1 MSTAV
6 IIIQIMFIT
15 IGMIALGMFLNYI
28 LGLRKDVLREM
39 RQKVLN
45 LQERMK
51 NAQLI
56 GDPQMMIQLQK
67 ESTQFMKLM
76 MKKQLV
82 PMCVRCLLFIGIFA
96 ILGIFYAPYDRGLLP
111 FPLLFFGT
119 GWIAIYFIFSISFSL
134 LIYGVKRIYKKVTGK
149 ETKTQ
154 SSFREIMAM
163 VSPTRQSSEPRFQIS
178 SRPQYQLNDS
188 EGKNGISSPRKDSWK
203 ERIEE

>member
-1 MSTAV
+1 MSSVV

-15 IGMIALGMFLNYI
+15 IGMIAVGMVLNYI

-119 GWIAIYFIFSISFSL
+119 GWIAIYFIFSISFTL

-154 SSFREIMAM
+154 SSFRKIMGI
-163 VSPTRQSSEPRFQIS
+163 THC
-178 SRPQYQLNDS
+178 YQ
-188 EGKNGISSPRKDSWK
+188 GRRYRG
-203 ERIEE
+203 

>member
-1 MSTAV
+1 MSNAI

-28 LGLRKDVLREM
+28 LGLRKEVLREM
-39 RQKVLN
+39 RQKALN
-45 LQERMK
+45 LQERMR
-51 NAQLI
+51 NAQLL

-82 PMCVRCLLFIGIFA
+82 PMCLRCLVFIGIFA
-96 ILGIFYAPYDRGLLP
+96 ILGIFYSPYEGLLP
-111 FPLLFFGT
+111 FPLLFFGD
-119 GWIAIYFIFSISFSL
+119 GWIAIYIIFSISFSL
-134 LIYGVKRIYKKVTGK
+134 LIYGVKKIYKKVIGK

-154 SSFREIMAM
+154 SSFREIMSII
-163 VSPTRQSSEPRFQIS
+163 SPTYQSQEPRFQIS
-178 SRPQYQLNDS
+178 SSPQYQLNDS
-188 EGKNGISSPRKDSWK
+188 EGKNGISPARKDSWK

>member
-1 MSTAV
+1 MSNAI

-28 LGLRKDVLREM
+28 LGLRKEVLREM
-39 RQKVLN
+39 RQKALN
-45 LQERMK
+45 LQERMR
-51 NAQLI
+51 NAQLS

-82 PMCVRCLLFIGIFA
+82 PMCLRCLVFIGIFA
-96 ILGIFYAPYDRGLLP
+96 ILGIFYSPYEGLLP
-111 FPLLFFGT
+111 FPLLFFGD
-119 GWIAIYFIFSISFSL
+119 GWIAIYIIFSISFSL
-134 LIYGVKRIYKKVTGK
+134 LIYGVKKIYKKVIGK

-154 SSFREIMAM
+154 SSFREIMSII
-163 VSPTRQSSEPRFQIS
+163 SPTYQSQEPRFQIS
-178 SRPQYQLNDS
+178 SSPQYQLNDS
-188 EGKNGISSPRKDSWK
+188 EGKNGISPARKDSWK